1 MFFKFKRSK
10 TRQTIGSTR
19 PRCAELVPSTRETA
33 LRDLYERIAHGH
45 ALAEAEEQAQRK
57 WRGR

>member
-1 MFFKFKRSK
+1 MLFKFKRPK
-10 TRQTIGSTR
+10 TQQTTGSTR
-19 PRCAELVPSTRETA
+19 PGCAELVPLTNETA
-33 LRDLYERIAHGH
+33 LRELYKRIAHGY